1 MPEELMIRDASP
13 DDAAE
18 LVRIYAPYVRETA
31 VSFEYEVPTVEAF
44 AERIA
49 TTLERYP
56 YLVAERDGSV
66 VGYAYAGPF
75 KARAAYDW
83 SAELSVYVDRTVH
96 DQGIGRALYEELEDR
111 LRALG
116 LVNLY
121 ACITTS
127 DQEDEYISFDS
138 IYFHKRMGFTL
149 AGRFRHCGCKF
160 GRWYDMIWMEK
171 RIADHVPNPAPPC
184 W

>member
-1 MPEELMIRDASP
+1 MSEELTIRDARP

-18 LVRIYAPYVRETA
+18 LVRIYAPYVLETA
-31 VSFEYEVPTVEAF
+31 VSFEYEVPTTEAF

-56 YLVAERDGSV
+56 YLVAERDGSI

-75 KARAAYDW
+75 KVRAAYDW
-83 SAELSVYVDRTVH
+83 SAELSVYVDRATH
-96 DQGIGRALYEELEDR
+96 DQGIGRALYDELEDR

-121 ACITTS
+121 ACIATS
-127 DQEDEYISFDS
+127 DREDEYITFDS
-138 IYFHKRMGFTL
+138 IYFHKRMGFSL

-171 RIADHVPNPAPPC
+171 QIAAHVPDPVPPS